1 MADNELPIIGYA
13 LRKAWGGGDTYLLR
27 LHSET
32 PKTAQATEKSYG
44 AWSRRTS
51 RVNKADILARCDTE
65 AEAVAIATAARVAWK
80 AHEGDVVAAHKALDD
95 AREAQ
100 RQAWA
105 AAFPSLP
112 SQERGE

>member
-1 MADNELPIIGYA
+1 MGDNELPIIGYA
-13 LRKAWGGGDTYLLR
+13 LRRAWSGGDAYLLR

-44 AWSRRTS
+44 NWSRRPS
-51 RVNKADILARCDTE
+51 RVNKDDFLVRCDTE
-65 AEAVAIATAARVAWK
+65 GEAVAIATAARGAWEAHDGAVA
-80 AHEGDVVAAHKALDD
+80 AAHKALEA

-100 RQAWA
+100 RQAWR
-105 AAFPSLP
+105 AAFSLP

>member
-1 MADNELPIIGYA
+1 MGDNELPIIGYA

-65 AEAVAIATAARVAWK
+65 AVAIATAARVAWK
-80 AHEGDVVAAHKALDD
+80 AHEGDVAAAHKALAA

-100 RQAWA
+100 RQAWV
-105 AAFPSLP
+105 AAFALP